1 MKRRGPLIVTFLCG
15 AFFAAEYFIPHGR
28 VKATGEVLRDWVAI
42 LSAVAFILG
51 GINLLTVNLPKIRR
65 REPDWGYK
73 VVMLAAAAVML
84 FAGIPWTEGFGKEGR
99 LFTLL
104 YDHVFATCNSM
115 MFALL
120 AFFIAS
126 AAFRAFRA
134 RNVEAFLM
142 LATAMLVMVAQVPIG
157 DWIAPGFFPEFK
169 RWLLSYGNSAGR
181 RAIMIGAA
189 LGAISTGLRVIVGLE
204 RSYLGGD

>member
-1 MKRRGPLIVTFLCG
+1 MRRRIPLLVTFFCG
-15 AFFAAEYFIPHGR
+15 AFFAVEYFVPHVAMKDAG
-28 VKATGEVLRDWVAI
+28 AVLRDWVSI
-42 LSAVAFILG
+42 LTSVAFILG
-51 GINLLTVNLPKIRR
+51 GINLLTVNVPKIRR

-73 VVMLAAAAVML
+73 VVLLAAAVAML
-84 FAGIPWTEGFGKEGR
+84 ASGIAFGKDGGP
-99 LFTLL
+99 FHFL
-104 YDHVFATCNSM
+104 YENVFVACNSM

-134 RNVEAFLM
+134 RNVEAVLM
-142 LATAMLVMVAQVPIG
+142 LSTAVLVMIAQVPLG
-157 DWIAPGFFPEFK
+157 DWIAPGFFGELK
-169 RWLLSYGNSAGR
+169 VWILSYGNSAGR

-204 RSYLGGD
+204 RSYLGGE